1 MKRKRYNHFG
11 IEKIH
16 RANESLMTNENITGH
31 YRYTTPNETHQN
43 PRKLCLEHIS
53 RLQKLT
59 SKHFRG
65 SNRARVVAQFER
77 EREDCLER
85 MWKNWV
91 KLSSRVSNELL
102 NEGAQYNTVGLIPSH
117 EGLSENPSYI
127 SSILEH
133 HLQRSNNEGNISNGV
148 YFRPSEAEPKPLQEG
163 VLSHLYG
170 LPLEGYNGRSESRQE
185 YLMFAKPL
193 EGYNGR
199 SESRQEYLMFAKPN
213 TVVGG
218 RGVVTKGRKFTPA
231 SDNQPNPV
239 KERCGPNG
247 RLSNIA
253 AGQVLTRYMNGG
265 GDYYISL
272 VGEKSKPQKQE
283 KEVEGVQDYTE
294 AQAELDALEGDMLL
308 ANARGYLEMSEE
320 KFKERIEGFAAIG
333 EAIIAEEESKLQEQ
347 NNEL

>member
-16 RANESLMTNENITGH
+16 RANENLMKSISISGFLIASKQH
-31 YRYTTPNETHQN
+31 ETHQN
-43 PRKLCLEHIS
+43 PRRLCLEHIS

-59 SKHFRG
+59 SRHFRG
-65 SNRARVVAQFER
+65 PNRARVVAQFER

-91 KLSSRVSNELL
+91 KLSSRVSGEFF
-102 NEGAQYNTVGLIPSH
+102 NEGAQYNTIGLLPSH
-117 EGLSENPSYI
+117 EGLTDNPSYA
-127 SSILEH
+127 SAILEH

-148 YFRPSEAEPKPLQEG
+148 YFRERESESKPLQEG

-170 LPLEGYNGRSESRQE
+170 MPLEGYNARSEGRHE
-185 YLMFAKPL
+185 YMMF
-193 EGYNGR
+193 
-199 SESRQEYLMFAKPN
+199 SKPN

-218 RGVVTKGRKFTPA
+218 RGVVAKGKRFTPA

-253 AGQVLTRYMNGG
+253 AGQVITRYMNGG
-265 GDYYISL
+265 GDHYITL
-272 VGEKSKPQKQE
+272 VGEKSEPKKQE
-283 KEVEGVQDYTE
+283 ETAEGVQDYTE
-294 AQAELDALEGDMLL
+294 AQAEIDALESETLL
-308 ANARGYLEMSEE
+308 ANARGYLAMSEE
-320 KFKERIEGFAAIG
+320 QFKERIEGFAAIG

>member
-1 MKRKRYNHFG
+1 MKSKKRYNHFG

-16 RANESLMTNENITGH
+16 RANENLMKSISITGFLTASKQH
-31 YRYTTPNETHQN
+31 ETHQN
-43 PRKLCLEHIS
+43 PRRLCLEHIS
-53 RLQKLT
+53 RLQNLT
-59 SKHFRG
+59 TKGFRG
-65 SNRARVVAQFER
+65 TNRARVVAQFER
-77 EREDCLER
+77 EREDCLDR

-102 NEGAQYNTVGLIPSH
+102 SEGAQYNTIGLLPSH

-170 LPLEGYNGRSESRQE
+170 
-185 YLMFAKPL
+185 MPL

-253 AGQVLTRYMNGG
+253 AGQVLTRYCNGG
-265 GDYYISL
+265 GDHYISL
-272 VGEKSKPQKQE
+272 VSEKSKPQKQE

-294 AQAELDALEGDMLL
+294 AQAEMDALEGDMLL

-320 KFKERIEGFAAIG
+320 KFKLRIEGFAAIG

-347 NNEL
+347 K

>member
-1 MKRKRYNHFG
+1 MKRKKYNHFG
-11 IEKIH
+11 IERIY
-16 RANESLMTNENITGH
+16 RANESLMIRESIRSSSGNS
-31 YRYTTPNETHQN
+31 TPPNWELETSN
-43 PRKLCLEHIS
+43 PRKLCLEQIS

-91 KLSSRVSNELL
+91 KLSGWVSREFLS
-102 NEGAQYNTVGLIPSH
+102 EGSQYNTIGLLPSH
-117 EGLSENPSYI
+117 EELGQNPSYA

-148 YFRPSEAEPKPLQEG
+148 YFRDSEAEPKHLQEG

-170 LPLEGYNGRSESRQE
+170 MPLEGYS
-185 YLMFAKPL
+185 
-193 EGYNGR
+193 GR

-218 RGVVTKGRKFTPA
+218 RGVLTRGKKFTPA

-265 GDYYISL
+265 GDHYISL

-283 KEVEGVQDYTE
+283 KEVEGIQDYTE
-294 AQAELDALEGDMLL
+294 AQAEIDALEGETLL